1 MIAEALAQEP
11 LSPRSGL
18 GPHRRPDYERL
29 PDEPRHELLYG
40 RLYVTPSPTAR
51 HQRVSLL
58 LSHRLDALSRE
69 IGGMVFTAPL
79 DVALADHTVV
89 QPDLLYLSP
98 ERQHRVQERIEGPPD
113 LAVEIV
119 SPRTARRDRGEKL
132 RAYAEL
138 GVREYWIVDPA
149 ARQIEFLTNR
159 DGHFQVELPLD
170 GVYRSPLLPGIALDV
185 VELWSE
191 VEKRFPG

>member
-11 LSPRSGL
+11 LGPRSGL
-18 GPHRRPDYERL
+18 GPYRRPDYERL

-51 HQRVSLL
+51 HQTVSLL
-58 LSHRLDALSRE
+58 LSHRLDALARE

-98 ERQHRVQERIEGPPD
+98 ERQHRVQERVEGAPD
-113 LAVEIV
+113 LAIEII

-138 GVREYWIVDPA
+138 GVQEYWIVDPA

-159 DGHFQVELPLD
+159 DGRFQVELPLD
-170 GVYRSPLLPGIALDV
+170 GVYRSPLLPGIVLDLV
-185 VELWSE
+185 DLWGE
-191 VEKRFPG
+191 VDRRFPG